1 MLCVCLMARVGG
13 RGGGGGENVK
23 SHAIYMD
30 LVKTSISTSILI
42 FSSAVFEENI

>member
-1 MLCVCLMARVGG
+1 MCVFDGAGG
-13 RGGGGGENVK
+13 WEGGGGENVK